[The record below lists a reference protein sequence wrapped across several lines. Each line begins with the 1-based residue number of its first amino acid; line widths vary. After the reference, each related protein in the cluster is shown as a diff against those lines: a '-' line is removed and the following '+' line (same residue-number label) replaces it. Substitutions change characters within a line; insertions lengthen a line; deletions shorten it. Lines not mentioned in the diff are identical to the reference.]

1 MSKCKG
7 CGAEITWIKT
17 KAGKLMPCNSEKSTI
32 VTEQGEI
39 VVGHVPHWATCSKAN
54 EFKEKK

>member
-17 KAGKLMPCNSEKSTI
+17 EAGKIMPCNLEKTTI
-32 VTEQGEI
+32 VTEQGKT

-54 EFKEKK
+54 DFKEKN